1 MMEHHEI
8 FNIFIYLFDS
18 LFLKYKINCYN
29 MKLFLSVCLLFAIVS
44 CNNNKNQNTLPD
56 SSKTEMVSPDDA
68 AIQKAVNDAYAWISF
83 KKGTKPD
90 YEKIHDYFI
99 PQAILINFSS
109 DSMVA
114 LNVDQFVAVYK
125 DLVER
130 GQIQSFYEE
139 ELFGKT
145 DQFGHVA
152 QRLSTYKTYINTMD
166 SVSERGVNSFQL
178 VKTPAGWK
186 VSSII
191 WDIEKPGLPIPEA
204 YLPKK

>member
-1 MMEHHEI
+1 
-8 FNIFIYLFDS
+8 
-18 LFLKYKINCYN
+18 
-29 MKLFLSVCLLFAIVS
+29 MKLFLSAFLLFTIAS
-44 CNNNKNQNTLPD
+44 CNNNEHQNALTD
-56 SSKTEMVSPDDA
+56 SAKTATDVPDDA

-99 PQAILINFSS
+99 PQALLINFPK

-114 LNVDQFVAVYK
+114 LSVDQFVTVYK
-125 DLVER
+125 DLVEQ

-178 VKTPAGWK
+178 VKTPTGWK

-191 WDIEKPGLPIPEA
+191 WDIEKPGLPIPDA